1 MFDREEKFCI
11 KSLNF
16 LYDNYKNVET
26 QYSVNYFKRRVI
38 VSGDEEFCYDEL
50 FLNFLEGAFNNLK
63 LSNVES
69 KSRTTIKEVI
79 QNFKPCL
86 FLKSVDA

>member
-26 QYSVNYFKRRVI
+26 QYSVNYSKRRVI
-38 VSGDEEFCYDEL
+38 VSGDEEFCYGEL

-79 QNFKPCL
+79 QKFKPCL
-86 FLKSVDA
+86 FLKNVDA